1 MGEITKSGGKGGGF
15 GGGSGV
21 GLRGWKYS
29 CLQAFIVFHIV
40 AVVCWCVPVQS
51 GPDVRVR
58 GWVEPYIIWT
68 GLFQTWDMFSPA
80 PKEINAYLE
89 AEIIYR
95 NGSSELWTFPR
106 MEQLSLTERTFK
118 ERYRKYEESLEH
130 DANFPLWPDAARHI
144 ARDHSIG
151 GKQAARVVLLVRW
164 TEILP
169 PGPQGYAQTPWSA
182 NAFYTYDVQPGD
194 LQ

>member
-1 MGEITKSGGKGGGF
+1 
-15 GGGSGV
+15 
-21 GLRGWKYS
+21 
-29 CLQAFIVFHIV
+29 
-40 AVVCWCVPVQS
+40 
-51 GPDVRVR
+51 
-58 GWVEPYIIWT
+58 
-68 GLFQTWDMFSPA
+68 MFSPA

-95 NGSSELWTFPR
+95 DGTSELWTFPR

-118 ERYRKYEESLEH
+118 ERYRKYEESLER

-144 ARDHSIG
+144 ARDHSRG
-151 GKQAARVVLLVRW
+151 GKQAARVVLVVRW
-164 TEILP
+164 TEILL

-194 LQ
+194 LK